1 MSKFSDRL
9 RELRNSRGLSQ
20 QEFAKQLGCVSK
32 SSINM
37 YERGERE
44 PNLETLE
51 TIADYFNI
59 DMNYL
64 LGKSEVPN
72 QMMQLAANSTSG
84 ELKFIANILPI
95 PSADSKPMIGSI
107 ACGAPI
113 LAEQNIE
120 GYVKVP
126 DWVHCDFVLRCKGDS
141 MTGARIYDGDIVC
154 IRQQPQVENGEIAAV
169 LVKDEATL
177 KRVRVYED
185 HVVLEPENPDYRPL
199 VFWDTDM
206 ENVRILGKAT
216 YFISAVR

>member
-1 MSKFSDRL
+1 MSDMANRIKARRD
-9 RELRNSRGLSQ
+9 
-20 QEFAKQLGCVSK
+20 ALG
-32 SSINM
+32 M
-37 YERGERE
+37 
-44 PNLETLE
+44 TLE
-51 TIADYFNI
+51 EVGKIVGV
-59 DMNYL
+59 
-64 LGKSEVPN
+64 GKSTVRKWETGQIEN
-72 QMMQLAANSTSG
+72 MRRDKIAKLADA
-84 ELKFIANILPI
+84 LKVSPGYLMGWEDQEIPVASNILPM
-95 PSADSKPMIGSI
+95 PSTDSKPMIGSI